1 MIFCLKIYHRPVTS
15 QRKYEMAYAI
25 DSFHCLLEF
34 GERQPSCKRRALKS
48 SHPTF
53 LSRISDLGS
62 RISDLGSRISYL
74 GCKQNKISKE
84 ILSRIS
90 DWNETHYIT
99 QSRPMNKFLSRRE
112 NKRLNLSRLVH
123 TSKTHVN
130 PLLSPDFFKQIFL
143 VQKAAI

>member
-15 QRKYEMAYAI
+15 QRKYEMASAI

-34 GERQPSCKRRALKS
+34 DERQPSCKRRALKS
-48 SHPTF
+48 SRPTF
-53 LSRISDLGS
+53 LSRIWD
-62 RISDLGSRISYL
+62 L
-74 GCKQNKISKE
+74 GCKQNKISQE

-90 DWNETHYIT
+90 DWIETHYIT
-99 QSRPMNKFLSRRE
+99 QSRPMNKFLSGRE
-112 NKRLNLSRLVH
+112 NNRLNLSRLVH

-130 PLLSPDFFKQIFL
+130 PLLSPDVFKQIFL